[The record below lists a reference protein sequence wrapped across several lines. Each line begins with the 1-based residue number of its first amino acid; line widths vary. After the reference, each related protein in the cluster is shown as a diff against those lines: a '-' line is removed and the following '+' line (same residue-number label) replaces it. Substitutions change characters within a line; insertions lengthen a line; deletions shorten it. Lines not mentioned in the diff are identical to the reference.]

1 MVIALSAALAA
12 ASVTHLAACGLGKSR
27 LRYFTKLLLMPLV
40 AALYCALVDRPAPA
54 VLAAMFCGWVG
65 DFFMIYKHKDAFLAA
80 GMAAFGVGHILY
92 VAHIGVIAAA
102 AEPRLFTA
110 LAATLVP
117 GAVAIVIFAVLR
129 RRIPK
134 QLRLAR
140 LRRVHRAARGRARR
154 RLPARGRLPLPLLG
168 RYPLLRD
175 LPRRRQQRRRRGR
188 HAHLHSRPDPAGH
201 RLFHGLKHRARRL
214 KKTPRAFLCRNCD
227 RALSGAAASE
237 AGRGGAH
244 NGIDAERG
252 IQLSRRGLQLHG

>member
-40 AALYCALVDRPAPA
+40 AALYCALADRPAPA
-54 VLAAMFCGWVG
+54 VLAAMFCGWAG

-92 VAHIGVIAAA
+92 VARIGVIAAA
-102 AEPRLFTA
+102 AHPRLFTA

-134 QLRLAR
+134 QLRLPGLLYGLLLASLGSAAFIA
-140 LRRVHRAARGRARR
+140 LRAGAPGGAY
-154 RLPARGRLPLPLLG
+154 LL
-168 RYPLLRD
+168 
-175 LPRRRQQRRRRGR
+175 
-188 HAHLHSRPDPAGH
+188 AGGC
-201 RLFHGLKHRARRL
+201 L
-214 KKTPRAFLCRNCD
+214 FLCSD
-227 RALSGAAASE
+227 GILSFETFRDGDSNAADVAVMLTYIAAQTLLAIGFSM
-237 AGRGGAH
+237 G
-244 NGIDAERG
+244 
-252 IQLSRRGLQLHG
+252 

>member
-27 LRYFTKLLLMPLV
+27 LRYSTKLLLMPLV

-134 QLRLAR
+134 QLRLPGLLYGLLLASLGSAAFIA
-140 LRRVHRAARGRARR
+140 LRAGAPGGAY
-154 RLPARGRLPLPLLG
+154 LL
-168 RYPLLRD
+168 
-175 LPRRRQQRRRRGR
+175 
-188 HAHLHSRPDPAGH
+188 AGGC
-201 RLFHGLKHRARRL
+201 L
-214 KKTPRAFLCRNCD
+214 FLCSD
-227 RALSGAAASE
+227 GILSFETFRDGDSNAADVAVMLTYI
-237 AGRGGAH
+237 AA
-244 NGIDAERG
+244 
-252 IQLSRRGLQLHG
+252 QTLLSIGFSMG

>member
-40 AALYCALVDRPAPA
+40 AALYCALADRPAPA
-54 VLAAMFCGWVG
+54 VLAAMFCGWAG

-134 QLRLAR
+134 QLRLPGLLYGLLLASLGSAAFIA
-140 LRRVHRAARGRARR
+140 LRAGAPGGAY
-154 RLPARGRLPLPLLG
+154 LL
-168 RYPLLRD
+168 
-175 LPRRRQQRRRRGR
+175 
-188 HAHLHSRPDPAGH
+188 AGGC
-201 RLFHGLKHRARRL
+201 L
-214 KKTPRAFLCRNCD
+214 FLCSD
-227 RALSGAAASE
+227 GILSFETFRDGDSNAADVAVMLTYI
-237 AGRGGAH
+237 AA
-244 NGIDAERG
+244 
-252 IQLSRRGLQLHG
+252 QTLLSIGFSMG

>member
-134 QLRLAR
+134 QLRLPGLLYGLLLASLGSAAFIA
-140 LRRVHRAARGRARR
+140 LRAGSPGGAY
-154 RLPARGRLPLPLLG
+154 LL
-168 RYPLLRD
+168 
-175 LPRRRQQRRRRGR
+175 
-188 HAHLHSRPDPAGH
+188 AGGC
-201 RLFHGLKHRARRL
+201 L
-214 KKTPRAFLCRNCD
+214 FLCSD
-227 RALSGAAASE
+227 GILSFETFRDGDSNAADVAVMLTYIAAQTLLAIGFSM
-237 AGRGGAH
+237 G
-244 NGIDAERG
+244 
-252 IQLSRRGLQLHG
+252 

>member
-117 GAVAIVIFAVLR
+117 GAIAIVIFAVLR

-134 QLRLAR
+134 QLRLPGLLYGLLLASLGSAAIIA
-140 LRRVHRAARGRARR
+140 LRAGAPGGAY
-154 RLPARGRLPLPLLG
+154 LL
-168 RYPLLRD
+168 
-175 LPRRRQQRRRRGR
+175 
-188 HAHLHSRPDPAGH
+188 AGGC
-201 RLFHGLKHRARRL
+201 L
-214 KKTPRAFLCRNCD
+214 FLCSD
-227 RALSGAAASE
+227 GILSFETFRDGDSNAADVAVMLTYIAAQTLLAIGFSM
-237 AGRGGAH
+237 G
-244 NGIDAERG
+244 
-252 IQLSRRGLQLHG
+252 

>member
-40 AALYCALVDRPAPA
+40 AALYCALAGRPAPA
-54 VLAAMFCGWVG
+54 VLAAMFCGWAG

-92 VAHIGVIAAA
+92 VARIGVIAAA
-102 AEPRLFTA
+102 AHPRLFTA

-134 QLRLAR
+134 QLRLPGLLYGLLLASLGSAAFIA
-140 LRRVHRAARGRARR
+140 LRAGAPGGAY
-154 RLPARGRLPLPLLG
+154 LL
-168 RYPLLRD
+168 
-175 LPRRRQQRRRRGR
+175 
-188 HAHLHSRPDPAGH
+188 AGGC
-201 RLFHGLKHRARRL
+201 L
-214 KKTPRAFLCRNCD
+214 FLCSD
-227 RALSGAAASE
+227 GILSFETFRDGDSNAADVAVMLTYIAAQTLLAIGFSM
-237 AGRGGAH
+237 G
-244 NGIDAERG
+244 
-252 IQLSRRGLQLHG
+252 

>member
-27 LRYFTKLLLMPLV
+27 LRYFTKLLLMPVV
-40 AALYCALVDRPAPA
+40 AALYCALADRPAPA

-134 QLRLAR
+134 QLRLPGLLYGLLLASLGSAAFIA
-140 LRRVHRAARGRARR
+140 LRAGAPGGAY
-154 RLPARGRLPLPLLG
+154 LL
-168 RYPLLRD
+168 
-175 LPRRRQQRRRRGR
+175 
-188 HAHLHSRPDPAGH
+188 AGGC
-201 RLFHGLKHRARRL
+201 L
-214 KKTPRAFLCRNCD
+214 FLCSD
-227 RALSGAAASE
+227 GILSFETFRDGDSNAADVAVMLTYIAAQTLLAIGFSM
-237 AGRGGAH
+237 G
-244 NGIDAERG
+244 
-252 IQLSRRGLQLHG
+252 

>member
-40 AALYCALVDRPAPA
+40 AALYCALADRPAPA

-65 DFFMIYKHKDAFLAA
+65 DVFMIYKHKDAFLAA

-117 GAVAIVIFAVLR
+117 GAVAIVIFAGVREKLKFAEPPEAFR
-129 RRIPK
+129 GMGI
-134 QLRLAR
+134 LLI
-140 LRRVHRAARGRARR
+140 AACLVAM
-154 RLPARGRLPLPLLG
+154 
-168 RYPLLRD
+168 
-175 LPRRRQQRRRRGR
+175 
-188 HAHLHSRPDPAGH
+188 
-201 RLFHGLKHRARRL
+201 
-214 KKTPRAFLCRNCD
+214 AF
-227 RALSGAAASE
+227 SGFS
-237 AGRGGAH
+237 
-244 NGIDAERG
+244 GI
-252 IQLSRRGLQLHG
+252 SFN

>member
-134 QLRLAR
+134 QLRLPGLLYGLLLASLGSAAFIA
-140 LRRVHRAARGRARR
+140 LRAGAPGGAY
-154 RLPARGRLPLPLLG
+154 LL
-168 RYPLLRD
+168 
-175 LPRRRQQRRRRGR
+175 
-188 HAHLHSRPDPAGH
+188 AGGC
-201 RLFHGLKHRARRL
+201 L
-214 KKTPRAFLCRNCD
+214 FLCSD
-227 RALSGAAASE
+227 GILSFETFRDGDSNAADVAVMLTYI
-237 AGRGGAH
+237 AA
-244 NGIDAERG
+244 
-252 IQLSRRGLQLHG
+252 QTLLSIGFSMG

>member
-40 AALYCALVDRPAPA
+40 AALYCALADRPAPA

-92 VAHIGVIAAA
+92 VARIGVIAAA
-102 AEPRLFTA
+102 AHPRLFTA

-134 QLRLAR
+134 QLRLPGLLYGLLLASLGSAAFIA
-140 LRRVHRAARGRARR
+140 LRAGAPGGAY
-154 RLPARGRLPLPLLG
+154 LL
-168 RYPLLRD
+168 
-175 LPRRRQQRRRRGR
+175 
-188 HAHLHSRPDPAGH
+188 AGGC
-201 RLFHGLKHRARRL
+201 L
-214 KKTPRAFLCRNCD
+214 FLCSDGILSFETFRDGDSNAAD
-227 RALSGAAASE
+227 VAVMLTYIAAQALLAAGFA
-237 AGRGGAH
+237 AG
-244 NGIDAERG
+244 
-252 IQLSRRGLQLHG
+252 

>member
-1 MVIALSAALAA
+1 MIIALYAALAA

-40 AALYCALVDRPAPA
+40 AALYCALADRPAPA

-134 QLRLAR
+134 QLRLPGLLYGLLLASLGSAAFIA
-140 LRRVHRAARGRARR
+140 LRAGAPGGAY
-154 RLPARGRLPLPLLG
+154 LL
-168 RYPLLRD
+168 
-175 LPRRRQQRRRRGR
+175 
-188 HAHLHSRPDPAGH
+188 AGGC
-201 RLFHGLKHRARRL
+201 L
-214 KKTPRAFLCRNCD
+214 FLCSD
-227 RALSGAAASE
+227 GILSFETFRDGDSNAADVAVMLTYIAAQTLLAIGFSM
-237 AGRGGAH
+237 G
-244 NGIDAERG
+244 
-252 IQLSRRGLQLHG
+252 

>member
-40 AALYCALVDRPAPA
+40 AALYCALADRPAPA

-134 QLRLAR
+134 QLRLPGLLYGLLLASLGSAAFIA
-140 LRRVHRAARGRARR
+140 LRAGAPGGAY
-154 RLPARGRLPLPLLG
+154 LL
-168 RYPLLRD
+168 
-175 LPRRRQQRRRRGR
+175 
-188 HAHLHSRPDPAGH
+188 AGGC
-201 RLFHGLKHRARRL
+201 L
-214 KKTPRAFLCRNCD
+214 FLCSD
-227 RALSGAAASE
+227 GILSFETFRDGDSNAADVAVMLTYIAAQTMLAIGFSM
-237 AGRGGAH
+237 G
-244 NGIDAERG
+244 
-252 IQLSRRGLQLHG
+252 

>member
-1 MVIALSAALAA
+1 MVIALSATLAA

-54 VLAAMFCGWVG
+54 VLAAMFCGWAG

-134 QLRLAR
+134 QLRLPGLLYGLLLASLGSAAFIA
-140 LRRVHRAARGRARR
+140 LRAGAPGGAY
-154 RLPARGRLPLPLLG
+154 LL
-168 RYPLLRD
+168 
-175 LPRRRQQRRRRGR
+175 
-188 HAHLHSRPDPAGH
+188 AGGC
-201 RLFHGLKHRARRL
+201 L
-214 KKTPRAFLCRNCD
+214 FLCSD
-227 RALSGAAASE
+227 GILSFETFRDGDSNAADVAVMLTYIAAQTLLAIGFSM
-237 AGRGGAH
+237 G
-244 NGIDAERG
+244 
-252 IQLSRRGLQLHG
+252 

>member
-117 GAVAIVIFAVLR
+117 GAIAIVIFAVLR

-134 QLRLAR
+134 QLRLPGLLYGLLLASLGSAAFIA
-140 LRRVHRAARGRARR
+140 LRAGAPGGAY
-154 RLPARGRLPLPLLG
+154 LL
-168 RYPLLRD
+168 
-175 LPRRRQQRRRRGR
+175 
-188 HAHLHSRPDPAGH
+188 AGGC
-201 RLFHGLKHRARRL
+201 L
-214 KKTPRAFLCRNCD
+214 FLCSDGILSFETFRD
-227 RALSGAAASE
+227 GDGDAADVAVMLTYIAAQALLAVGFAA
-237 AGRGGAH
+237 G
-244 NGIDAERG
+244 
-252 IQLSRRGLQLHG
+252 

>member
-40 AALYCALVDRPAPA
+40 AALYCALADRPAPA
-54 VLAAMFCGWVG
+54 VMAAMFCGWVG

-92 VAHIGVIAAA
+92 VARIGVIAAA
-102 AEPRLFTA
+102 AHPRLFTA

-134 QLRLAR
+134 QLRLPGLLYGLLLASLGSAAFIA
-140 LRRVHRAARGRARR
+140 LRAGAPGGAY
-154 RLPARGRLPLPLLG
+154 LL
-168 RYPLLRD
+168 
-175 LPRRRQQRRRRGR
+175 
-188 HAHLHSRPDPAGH
+188 AGGC
-201 RLFHGLKHRARRL
+201 L
-214 KKTPRAFLCRNCD
+214 FLCSD
-227 RALSGAAASE
+227 GILSFETFRDGDSNAADVAVMLTYIAAQTLLAIGFSM
-237 AGRGGAH
+237 G
-244 NGIDAERG
+244 
-252 IQLSRRGLQLHG
+252 

>member
-40 AALYCALVDRPAPA
+40 AALYCALADRPAPA

-117 GAVAIVIFAVLR
+117 GAVTIVIFAVLR

-134 QLRLAR
+134 QLRLPGLLYGLLLASLGSAAFIA
-140 LRRVHRAARGRARR
+140 LRAGAPGGAY
-154 RLPARGRLPLPLLG
+154 LL
-168 RYPLLRD
+168 
-175 LPRRRQQRRRRGR
+175 
-188 HAHLHSRPDPAGH
+188 AGGC
-201 RLFHGLKHRARRL
+201 L
-214 KKTPRAFLCRNCD
+214 FLCSD
-227 RALSGAAASE
+227 GILSFETFRDGDSNAADVAVMLTYIAAQTLLAIGFSM
-237 AGRGGAH
+237 G
-244 NGIDAERG
+244 
-252 IQLSRRGLQLHG
+252 

>member
-117 GAVAIVIFAVLR
+117 GAIAIVIFAVLR

-134 QLRLAR
+134 QLRLPGLLYGLLLASLGSAAFIA
-140 LRRVHRAARGRARR
+140 LRAGAPGGAY
-154 RLPARGRLPLPLLG
+154 LL
-168 RYPLLRD
+168 
-175 LPRRRQQRRRRGR
+175 
-188 HAHLHSRPDPAGH
+188 AGGC
-201 RLFHGLKHRARRL
+201 L
-214 KKTPRAFLCRNCD
+214 FLCSDGILSFETFRDGDSNAAD
-227 RALSGAAASE
+227 VAVMLTYIAAQALLAVGFAA
-237 AGRGGAH
+237 G
-244 NGIDAERG
+244 
-252 IQLSRRGLQLHG
+252 

>member
-27 LRYFTKLLLMPLV
+27 LRYSTKLLLMPLV

-92 VAHIGVIAAA
+92 VARIGVIAAA
-102 AEPRLFTA
+102 AHPRLFTA

-134 QLRLAR
+134 QLRLPGLLYGLLLASLGSAAFIA
-140 LRRVHRAARGRARR
+140 LRAGAPGGAY
-154 RLPARGRLPLPLLG
+154 LL
-168 RYPLLRD
+168 
-175 LPRRRQQRRRRGR
+175 
-188 HAHLHSRPDPAGH
+188 AGGC
-201 RLFHGLKHRARRL
+201 L
-214 KKTPRAFLCRNCD
+214 FLCSD
-227 RALSGAAASE
+227 GILSFETFRDGDSNAADVAVMLTYIAAQTLLAIGFSM
-237 AGRGGAH
+237 G
-244 NGIDAERG
+244 
-252 IQLSRRGLQLHG
+252 